1 MTNIESWNIRP
12 LEASELDTVSGG
24 DIAGAVSTVVNAVG
38 SVGKAVAG
46 AIDTL
51 TGGGNSFPI
60 KIDFSGAKK
69 AGEQLGKALGGR
81 PA

>member
-1 MTNIESWNIRP
+1 MTDIENCEIRL

-24 DIAGAVSTVVNAVG
+24 DITGAVSTVVNAVAKG
-38 SVGKAVAG
+38 VVGLMDA
-46 AIDTL
+46 L

-69 AGEQLGKALGGR
+69 AGDQLGKALGGR